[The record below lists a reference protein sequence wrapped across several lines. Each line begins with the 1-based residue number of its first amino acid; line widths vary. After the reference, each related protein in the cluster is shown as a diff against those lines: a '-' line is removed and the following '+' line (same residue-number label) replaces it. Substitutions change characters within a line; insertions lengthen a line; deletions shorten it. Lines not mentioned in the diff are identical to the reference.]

1 MVKVRGA
8 AINAAI
14 SEAIDAA
21 IARTEVQT
29 MERRK
34 R

>member
-1 MVKVRGA
+1 MVRVRGA

-14 SEAIDAA
+14 KEATEAA